1 MKLCNTWAKVFN
13 TAGYQVLVFG
23 ERLINEKS
31 EREYKLT
38 FMTDL
43 GRYNAGSISYSIM
56 FQGWFDQARFD
67 EQTTNAKI
75 TLAMKDMVTQYNQ
88 QIMKGASNNIRL
100 DIVNDLLQG

>member
-1 MKLCNTWAKVFN
+1 MNLCKNWAKVFN

-23 ERLINEKS
+23 ERQINEKS

-43 GRYNAGSISYSIM
+43 GRYNAGSISYSII
-56 FQGWFDQARFD
+56 FEGWFDQARFD

-88 QIMKGASNNIRL
+88 QMVNGVGQNIRL
-100 DIVNDLLQG
+100 DVIGG